1 MLRSAPLG
9 EPRMITLYDPT
20 ETIST
25 STTLSPVRT
34 ARRRRVAGVS
44 AALLASLSALV
55 ACGGPSPARAPE
67 PPAAPAEP
75 EKSAWPSE
83 PAPPESVVHAEFQT
97 SAQAVEP
104 RGKFLLAVH
113 FAIEPGYRIS
123 WQNPGDVGQSTRVR
137 FEVPEG
143 FSVGPLQFPAPER
156 FQLPG
161 KLVNYGYE
169 NDTAIFAEVT
179 APERLPE
186 GRTYRFDVKA
196 DWLACKDDCAT
207 EELSAWFELVS
218 ARRAPAAELSEE
230 LSAHYAAIPQAFDA
244 LPKSDLDWK
253 GGSSHPALTLKA
265 AKVKWLDFFP
275 GDREQPKLIR
285 MKPAGEDLRL
295 EFAAASDKPLRG
307 LAVAEVEGKR
317 SFFDVNVPWPSE

>member
-1 MLRSAPLG
+1 
-9 EPRMITLYDPT
+9 MITLYDPT
-20 ETIST
+20 ETLPT
-25 STTLSPVRT
+25 STTASPVR
-34 ARRRRVAGVS
+34 AVRHPRVAGVS
-44 AALLASLSALV
+44 ATLLAGLALA

-67 PPAAPAEP
+67 AAAAAPAEP
-75 EKSAWPSE
+75 EKSAWPG
-83 PAPPESVVHAEFQT
+83 PAAPESVVHAEFQT

-123 WQNPGDVGQSTRVR
+123 WQNPGDVGQSTRVS

-186 GRTYRFDVKA
+186 GRTFRFDVKA

-218 ARRAPAAELSEE
+218 ARRAPVPELSEE
-230 LSAHYAAIPQAFDA
+230 LAAHYAAIPQAFDA
-244 LPKSDLDWK
+244 LPKSDLDWN
-253 GGSSHPALTLKA
+253 GGTSHPALTLKA

-317 SFFDVNVPWPSE
+317 SFYDLNVPWPSD